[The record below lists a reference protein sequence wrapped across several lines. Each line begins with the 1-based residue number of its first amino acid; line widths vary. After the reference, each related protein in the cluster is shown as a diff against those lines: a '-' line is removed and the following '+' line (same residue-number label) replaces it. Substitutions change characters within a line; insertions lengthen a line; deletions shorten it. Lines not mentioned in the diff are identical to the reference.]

1 MKLIAGVE
9 VEVFGV
15 AGTFLAADYNQEGDM
30 VMTVRV
36 TLSNRRLVEEKA
48 ALKGVVVDMLSDTIL
63 QVPGAAVLAKF
74 SGAGA
79 GDSAMLEGV
88 TNSLARI
95 QRGLAFRSKISA

>member
-15 AGTFLAADYNQEGDM
+15 AGSFLAADYSQEGDI

-36 TLSNRRLVEEKA
+36 TPSNCRLVEEMA
-48 ALKGVVVDMLSDTIL
+48 ALKGVAAVLLSDTIL
-63 QVPGAAVLAKF
+63 QVPGAAVVAKF

-79 GDSAMLEGV
+79 GDAAMLEGV
-88 TNSLARI
+88 TASLARI